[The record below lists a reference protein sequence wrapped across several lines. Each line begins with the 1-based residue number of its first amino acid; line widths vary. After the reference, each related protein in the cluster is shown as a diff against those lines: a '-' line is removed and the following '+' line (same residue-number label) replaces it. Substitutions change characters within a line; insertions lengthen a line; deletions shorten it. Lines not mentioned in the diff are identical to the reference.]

1 MLFSTRV
8 LRVFSIR
15 AHQIQLHVYIVEILI
30 VFTQCESNSLIEK
43 MEQATNH
50 AQAGKCE
57 TF

>member
-15 AHQIQLHVYIVEILI
+15 AHRIQLHLKNVELLV
-30 VFTQCESNSLIEK
+30 VFTQCESNSLIGK